1 MKNQRFRISKD
12 NEIKA
17 TASAIDGVL
26 LASLYDSQFTTIGEV
41 IGVLMRKI
49 PHYSGKKIEVKIW
62 NITTD
67 KVKYLTVNVNK

>member
-1 MKNQRFRISKD
+1 MKNQRFRISKND
-12 NEIKA
+12 EIKA
-17 TASAIDGVL
+17 TACAISGDL

-41 IGVLMRKI
+41 IGVLLRKI
-49 PHYSGKKIEVKIW
+49 PYYSGKKIEVKIW